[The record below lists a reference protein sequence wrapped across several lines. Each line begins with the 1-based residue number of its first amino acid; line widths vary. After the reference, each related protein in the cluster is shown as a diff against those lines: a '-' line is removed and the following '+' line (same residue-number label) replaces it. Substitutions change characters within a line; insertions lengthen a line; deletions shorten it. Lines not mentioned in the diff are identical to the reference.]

1 MFGTFE
7 RGRILGKLIGAW
19 ILCSFAAVGAPN
31 VQRDVASEE
40 NYRFKKDAASLS
52 TEFQQILP
60 VQVDF
65 GSLVDSITQRIS
77 GIEGN
82 VTDLG
87 KQLKTQLEQQLES
100 SKESKAKLEEE
111 ISRLKMQQKEI
122 LKNVSREQKSMKEE
136 ISQLQERL
144 KSAEGQKLQTTAE
157 SINRERKYVFIGEN
171 EADRKTWHEASLEC
185 MRRGGHLASHFTRE
199 KLNYVFSKVIPD
211 NWETA
216 WIGGHVNP
224 RATSSNFKENFEW
237 VEGGRI
243 SADDGLWYKGL
254 PAYFRDK
261 CMFVSRGP
269 YRRKDGKMGPG
280 YQADECKRLSSFLC
294 EI

>member
-87 KQLKTQLEQQLES
+87 KQLES
-100 SKESKAKLEEE
+100 SEDSKARLEEE

-122 LKNVSREQKSMKEE
+122 LKNESREQKSLKEE
-136 ISQLQERL
+136 ISQLKEQL

-157 SINRERKYVFIGEN
+157 SNKITENRERTFVFIGEY
-171 EADRKTWHEASLEC
+171 ERDRKRWDDAREEC
-185 MRRGGHLASHFTRE
+185 KRRGGDLATHLTE
-199 KLNYVFSKVIPD
+199 KDLYYVYGKYIAGNTVS
-211 NWETA
+211 A
-216 WIGGHVNP
+216 WVGGHMNA
-224 RATSSNFKENFEW
+224 RATESNFKESFEW
-237 VEGGRI
+237 VDGDRI
-243 SADDGLWYKGL
+243 SADDGNWKSDEPTGLDWKCMYIYKG
-254 PAYFRDK
+254 P
-261 CMFVSRGP
+261 ST
-269 YRRKDGKMGPG
+269 RKDGTSGPTYVSG
-280 YQADECKRLSSFLC
+280 GCSGSSTGFLC

>member
-87 KQLKTQLEQQLES
+87 KQLES
-100 SKESKAKLEEE
+100 SEDSKARLEEE

-122 LKNVSREQKSMKEE
+122 LKNESREQKSLKEE
-136 ISQLQERL
+136 ISQLKEQL
-144 KSAEGQKLQTTAE
+144 KTAEGQKLQTK
-157 SINRERKYVFIGEN
+157 RKFVFIGEY
-171 EADRKTWHEASLEC
+171 ERDQKKWDDAREEC
-185 MRRGGHLASHFTRE
+185 KRRGGDLATHLTE
-199 KLNYVFSKVIPD
+199 YELYYVYGHIFRGKKIV
-211 NWETA
+211 A
-216 WIGGHVNP
+216 WIGGRMNA
-224 RATSSNFKENFEW
+224 RATESNFTESFEW
-237 VEGGRI
+237 VDGDRV
-243 SADDGLWYKGL
+243 SADDGNWD
-254 PAYFRDK
+254 RDEPDRPDRH
-261 CMFVSRGP
+261 CMCIYNGP
-269 YRRKDGKMGPG
+269 YIRKDGTSGPTYVTAG
-280 YQADECKRLSSFLC
+280 CSGANFGFLC